1 MSELFL
7 LHLLIKEKTILKRVS
22 EVTFLNE
29 KFVGMTRVIKAL
41 GELLIRALAFG
52 AAGPNLVMQ
61 TTELEN
67 LQYNHCGN
75 VMCLLVDDKFIE
87 QLLSLLKEN
96 LKTSQQYFLPFIS
109 KQTNYPLESKNPIQK
124 SLVRRLLFCAI
135 IIFFLLRCRELHCL
149 LPLATLGVTV
159 LRFTK
164 REKRF
169 FSRLEMVPGR
179 YCSAQ

>member
-1 MSELFL
+1 
-7 LHLLIKEKTILKRVS
+7 
-22 EVTFLNE
+22 
-29 KFVGMTRVIKAL
+29 
-41 GELLIRALAFG
+41 
-52 AAGPNLVMQ
+52 
-61 TTELEN
+61 
-67 LQYNHCGN
+67 
-75 VMCLLVDDKFIE
+75 MCLLVDDKFIE
-87 QLLSLLKEN
+87 QFLSLLKEN

-135 IIFFLLRCRELHCL
+135 IIFFLLRRRERHCL
-149 LPLATLGVTV
+149 LPLATRGVTV
-159 LRFTK
+159 LRFIK